1 MAGMKTTLEIPDST
15 FRHAKTLA
23 AARGI
28 SLKQLVNVALDEKL
42 RQSARPGKVAKPA
55 WMKGLGALANLKS
68 ENARIM
74 ALVEA
79 EFEQI
84 KPEDCR

>member
-1 MAGMKTTLEIPDST
+1 MKTTLEIPDST

-28 SLKQLVNVALDEKL
+28 SLKQLVTEALDEKL
-42 RQSARPGKVAKPA
+42 RQSSRPGKTAKPP
-55 WMKGLGALANLKS
+55 WMKGFGALANLKS

-74 ALVEA
+74 ALIEE

-84 KPEDCR
+84 EPEDRG